1 MYNHSY
7 YYMNKGVTMQKI
19 RSTFTVS
26 DFIIDELNEV
36 SEELHEKKSHIVE
49 KALTMYFDH
58 IDAKI
63 ADKRIN
69 DIKSGKEKVIPAEE
83 VFKELGI

>member
-1 MYNHSY
+1 
-7 YYMNKGVTMQKI
+7 MQKI

-36 SEELHEKKSHIVE
+36 SEELNEKKSHIVE

-58 IDAKI
+58 IDMQI
-63 ADKRIN
+63 ADRRID
-69 DIKSGKEKVIPAEE
+69 DIRSGKEKVIPAED
-83 VFKELGI
+83 VFRELGL

>member
-7 YYMNKGVTMQKI
+7 YYMNKGVSMQKI

-26 DFIIDELNEV
+26 DFIIDELNDV

-49 KALTMYFDH
+49 KALTMYFDY
-58 IDAKI
+58 IDTQI
-63 ADKRIN
+63 ADKRID
-69 DIKSGKEKVIPAEE
+69 DIKSGKEEIIPAEE